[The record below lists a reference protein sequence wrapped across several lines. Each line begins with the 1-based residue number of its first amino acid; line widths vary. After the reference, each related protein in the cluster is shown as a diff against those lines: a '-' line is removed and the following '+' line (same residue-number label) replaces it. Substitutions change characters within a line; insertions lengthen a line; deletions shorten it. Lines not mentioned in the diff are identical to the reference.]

1 MGKVFMKRVSPVSV
15 PLVAACSAALQGG
28 LVVLFVPPLAFLLAV
43 RGGSSAT
50 DNTMLERE
58 MIVAVIA
65 PFFCAA
71 FGFLAGAALA
81 CVFNMCVPHEKPS
94 PIVVD
99 DKSAARLIP
108 VNEVVL
114 AND

>member
-1 MGKVFMKRVSPVSV
+1 MKKVSPVSV
-15 PLVAACSAALQGG
+15 PLVAACSALVQGS
-28 LVVLFVPPLAFLLAV
+28 LAVLFVPFFAFLLAV
-43 RGGSSAT
+43 RGGPNAT
-50 DNTMLERE
+50 GRATLEGE

-71 FGFLAGAALA
+71 FGFVLGTALA
-81 CVFNMCVPHEKPS
+81 CVFNMCVPGEKPS

-99 DKSAARLIP
+99 DKSAVRLVP
-108 VNEVVL
+108 VNEAVL